1 MIRYATLVEAKTV
14 VGEWG
19 GRAET
24 VEHISNSGSSV
35 FRFKNSE
42 NCWQILR
49 LTDATFRSH
58 REVLAELE
66 FLSYLKEQFV
76 KVAYG
81 IPNLKGFLTKSEE
94 APSLHGG
101 DSLTAHTGTF
111 ICSVLSY
118 ADGIQ
123 VDDSSHYW
131 NKQFF
136 REWGRNLGS
145 IHKASQSYNPLAAT
159 PKPWIWSDEIL
170 FEQAEWL
177 IPPDDFISIQEYQE
191 LLSMCQ
197 GFERSTETFGV
208 IHADYAPQNFH
219 YNPVTNQIVAFDFG
233 NCCYH
238 WFVADIAISLS
249 TVRDRH
255 DREQIK
261 SEILTGYSEIKT
273 LPSDYEKL
281 IDIFLRL
288 RTIYVY
294 LDRLYLFGSNPNIEQ
309 RNTLQQLKLRV
320 HAKASW

>member
-14 VGEWG
+14 VDEWG
-19 GRAET
+19 GRAKT

-35 FRFKNSE
+35 FRFKNLE

-66 FLSYLKEQFV
+66 FLSYLKKQFV

-81 IPNLKGFLTKSEE
+81 IPNLKGFLT
-94 APSLHGG
+94 
-101 DSLTAHTGTF
+101 TRTGTF

-123 VDDSSHYW
+123 VDDSSQYW

-145 IHKASQSYNPLAAT
+145 IHKASQSYNPLATT

-177 IPPDDFISIQEYQE
+177 IPPDDFISRQEYRE
-191 LLSMCQ
+191 LISMCQ
-197 GFERSTETFGV
+197 GFKRSTETFGV

-249 TVRDRH
+249 TVRNRH
-255 DREQIK
+255 DREEIK

-273 LPSDYEKL
+273 LPSDYEKP

-309 RNTLQQLKLRV
+309 RNILEQLKLRV
-320 HAKASW
+320 HAKANW